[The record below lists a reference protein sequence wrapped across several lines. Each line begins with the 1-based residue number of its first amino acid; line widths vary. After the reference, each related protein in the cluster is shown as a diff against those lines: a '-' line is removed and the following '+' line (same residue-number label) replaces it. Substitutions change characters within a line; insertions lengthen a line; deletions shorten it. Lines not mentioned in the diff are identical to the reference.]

1 MGMANKK
8 AEQKK
13 ITAQEMQLIERL
25 REHPELRERFQAVLD
40 ITAAGEGR
48 LKTADEVEGLLIE
61 EMRRLGHRSM
71 TDWAVRAEQ
80 RLGEELKQKDP
91 SVYAGKK
98 NAAMVVHF
106 WISEGGRTNLA
117 QLQGELRA
125 RVAKGNRC
133 ESARAFAAVG
143 TCVDGFWL

>member
-80 RLGEELKQKDP
+80 RLGEELKQQDP

-98 NAAMVVHF
+98 KRCN
-106 WISEGGRTNLA
+106 GG
-117 QLQGELRA
+117 
-125 RVAKGNRC
+125 
-133 ESARAFAAVG
+133 AFL
-143 TCVDGFWL
+143 D